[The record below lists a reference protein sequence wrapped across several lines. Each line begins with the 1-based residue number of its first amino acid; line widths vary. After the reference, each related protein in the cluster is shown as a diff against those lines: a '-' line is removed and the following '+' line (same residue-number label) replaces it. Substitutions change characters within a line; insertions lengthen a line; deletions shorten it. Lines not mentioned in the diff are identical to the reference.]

1 MFLFSK
7 KEKKVTESDLKRG
20 FKKGEFVFYY
30 QPEFD
35 LKTGKIVAVEALLRW
50 NAPNTIVPPNEFIPV
65 LENSSLIEKFT
76 EFLLQQTLTDLKAI
90 HKTGLTDIVMAV
102 NLSTVQL
109 EKANL
114 VDVTKKILKDTEM
127 KAGFLEFEITESQQL
142 VLPEMQK
149 SVFKELADLG
159 ISISID
165 DFGTGYSSF
174 NYLRFLDVQKI
185 KIDCEFVR
193 TLEENP
199 KNKKILSSIIHLGH
213 KLNTK
218 VLAEG
223 IETTL
228 QKEWLEENGCDL
240 GQGFWFSR
248 PLPLDQ
254 LILFLGKKSKI

>member
-1 MFLFSK
+1 
-7 KEKKVTESDLKRG
+7 
-20 FKKGEFVFYY
+20 
-30 QPEFD
+30 
-35 LKTGKIVAVEALLRW
+35 
-50 NAPNTIVPPNEFIPV
+50 
-65 LENSSLIEKFT
+65 
-76 EFLLQQTLTDLKAI
+76 
-90 HKTGLTDIVMAV
+90 
-102 NLSTVQL
+102 
-109 EKANL
+109 
-114 VDVTKKILKDTEM
+114 
-127 KAGFLEFEITESQQL
+127 
-142 VLPEMQK
+142 MQK

-199 KNKKILSSIIHLGH
+199 KNKKILSSIIRLGH
-213 KLNTK
+213 ELNAT

-223 IETTL
+223 VETTL

-240 GQGFWFSR
+240 GQGFWYSR

-254 LILFLGKKSKI
+254 LVLFLEKERKI